1 VEVRQEA
8 FGKVWIT
15 ITSTR
20 QSRPMDSDDGAGRRR
35 TPTERADQKG
45 AVEIKHEVEK
55 KYEAGGASNTRPEG
69 QWQGSLGHG
78 LVVAVLAVEG

>member
-1 VEVRQEA
+1 
-8 FGKVWIT
+8 
-15 ITSTR
+15 
-20 QSRPMDSDDGAGRRR
+20 M
-35 TPTERADQKG
+35 
-45 AVEIKHEVEK
+45 EIKHEVEK